1 MRDLGG
7 ASTAT
12 LTRPGGRADSRGR
25 AGLTRV
31 VVADDSPLMHL
42 ALRSMLGSAPG
53 YVLAAAASTVTAAEQ
68 LIQRVRPDMLIS
80 DVTIAGESGVGL
92 CRWTRQ
98 ASPATA
104 VVMLTSR
111 DEPLLVQS
119 ALAAGAVGF
128 LLKDS
133 PPEAL
138 LGYLCQVAPGARVLD
153 GRLGST
159 RPRAGAAQCGAE
171 LGLSRREREVL
182 DELMLG
188 LDNKAIATRLCIS
201 EDTVK
206 SHVKAIF
213 RKIGARDRAHAVAL
227 ALGSAPLAL
236 GSAPPA
242 LGSAPPAIGS
252 APPALGSAPPAL
264 GSAPP
269 ALGSAPPA
277 AVVAPAAPPA
287 FPQARLAIR

>member
-7 ASTAT
+7 NGTAT
-12 LTRPGGRADSRGR
+12 LSRLAGRTDGRGR
-25 AGLTRV
+25 AGLCHV
-31 VVADDSPLMHL
+31 VIADDSPLMHL
-42 ALRSMLGSAPG
+42 AVRSMLAGAPG
-53 YVLAAAASTVTAAEQ
+53 LAVVAAASTVPAAEQ
-68 LIQRVRPDMLIS
+68 LVQRVRPELLICDTS
-80 DVTIAGESGVGL
+80 IGGDSGVAL

-119 ALAAGAVGF
+119 ALAAGAAGY

-133 PPEAL
+133 PADAL
-138 LGYLCQVAPGARVLD
+138 LAALCRTAAGGTELD
-153 GRLGST
+153 ERLGSQ
-159 RPRAGAAQCGAE
+159 RHRSEAADCVAE

-188 LDNKAIATRLCIS
+188 LDNKAIAIRLCIS

-213 RKIGARDRAHAVAL
+213 RKLGARDRAHAVAL
-227 ALGSAPLAL
+227 ALGSAP
-236 GSAPPA
+236 
-242 LGSAPPAIGS
+242 
-252 APPALGSAPPAL
+252 
-264 GSAPP
+264 
-269 ALGSAPPA
+269 PA
-277 AVVAPAAPPA
+277 AVPAPARPGAERRGTA
-287 FPQARLAIR
+287 LPQPRSAIR